1 MPSAPLSRRRFLRLS
16 AACGLSLAAGV
27 ALPLEGCAADE
38 RDALAD
44 AGALGA
50 MSWDELVEAG
60 QRLAACASAD
70 DSRAAA
76 REAGLVADDGTLAD
90 GWKVVELSDGEKLP
104 MQLAGIRQDSGEDG
118 AACGMSFLA
127 ARIADKHTMNDEASN
142 AGGWEQSALRAWM
155 NGDLI
160 DRFPNDLAQR
170 IVPARKRTNNAG
182 RAADATSVTVTT
194 DRLWVP
200 SWTEIWGAA
209 AGPYDDAAANA
220 VLAAEGVQYELFA
233 QAGLDADASRDA
245 HDELVRAWRTQTT
258 EKPADWWTRTPRP
271 SDDVYFAGTYAS
283 GAGDPEGFLGNY
295 KAGVVVG
302 FCL

>member
-127 ARIADKHTMNDEASN
+127 ARIADKHAMNDEASN

-209 AGPYDDAAANA
+209 AGPYDAAANA
-220 VLAAEGVQYELFA
+220 SSAAK
-233 QAGLDADASRDA
+233 ASNTRSSRRPA
-245 HDELVRAWRTQTT
+245 STRARPATPTTRLVRAWRTQTT
-258 EKPADWWTRTPRP
+258 EKPVDWWTRTPRP

-283 GAGDPEGFLGNY
+283 GAGNPEGFLGNY